1 MAGAP
6 RIVVMGRVVAPYG
19 VQGWLKVRPFTQ
31 FPEALLAHASWRL
44 GTEGAAWRTFRVLEA
59 RLHGDLVVAQLRGLH
74 RREDAAAWRGAAVG
88 IPRSAL
94 PALAEGEIYLE
105 DVLGLEVVNREG
117 TALGRVAG
125 FVDTGAH
132 PVLKV
137 VQGKLPLLLIP
148 LVPAHVDAID
158 LAAGRIIVDWQADY

>member
-1 MAGAP
+1 MGQVVGA
-6 RIVVMGRVVAPYG
+6 YG
-19 VQGWLKVRPFTQ
+19 VQGWLKVRPFT
-31 FPEALLAHASWRL
+31 ESREGLLAHASWQL
-44 GTEGAAWRTFRVLEA
+44 AEEGAAWRSFRVMAA
-59 RLHGDLVVAQLRGLH
+59 RLHGDVVVAQLSGLE

-88 IPRSAL
+88 VPRSAL
-94 PALAEGEIYLE
+94 PALAKDEMYLE

-137 VQGKLPLLLIP
+137 VQGKLPQLLIP

-158 LAAGRIIVDWQADY
+158 LAAGRIVVDWQADY